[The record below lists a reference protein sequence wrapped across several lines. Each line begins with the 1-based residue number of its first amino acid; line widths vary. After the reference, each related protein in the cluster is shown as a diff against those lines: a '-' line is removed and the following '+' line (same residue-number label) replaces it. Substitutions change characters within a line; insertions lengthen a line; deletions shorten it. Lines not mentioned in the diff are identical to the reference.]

1 MELRDKILDII
12 LQYPQY
18 KLVGGYS
25 IMKNM
30 KDSDWEARATT
41 DLDIRIC
48 SDIQKENNIDFLI
61 NILNDNNL
69 KTEIKM
75 TKNNSYK
82 IFVSDGQFRIKVDI
96 EYKDGSNIESNI
108 KNLKESLKDK
118 FELVMLMPN
127 KQFKNV
133 VDVIICLHD
142 EFLNGISK
150 KEFLNI
156 INKDILY
163 HIDLDMQIELSQ
175 KFKPNVLNGLQ
186 IEEYAIRFNSLI
198 EGLLDDMIDEN
209 SIFKDGKWYYIK

>member
-12 LQYPQY
+12 LKYPQY

-25 IMKNM
+25 IIKNM
-30 KDSDWEARATT
+30 KNSDWEARATT

-48 SDIQKENNIDFLI
+48 SNIQKENNIDFLI

-69 KTEIKM
+69 KTEIKI
-75 TKNNSYK
+75 TKNNNYK
-82 IFVSDGQFRIKVDI
+82 IFVYDGKYKIKVDI

-142 EFLNGISK
+142 EFPDGISK

-156 INKDILY
+156 VNKDILY
-163 HIDLDMQIELSQ
+163 HIDLSIQIELSQ
-175 KFKPNVLNGLQ
+175 KFKPNILNGLK
-186 IEEYAIRFNSLI
+186 IEEYAIRFNSLL
-198 EGLLDDMIDEN
+198 EGLLDDTIDEN
-209 SIFKDGKWYYIK
+209 SIFKDGKWYY